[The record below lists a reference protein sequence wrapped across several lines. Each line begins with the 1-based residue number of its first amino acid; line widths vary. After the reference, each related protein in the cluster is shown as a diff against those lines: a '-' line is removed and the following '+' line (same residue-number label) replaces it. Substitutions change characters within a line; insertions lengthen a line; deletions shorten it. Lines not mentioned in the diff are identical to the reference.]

1 MSRVDVYLLLTAII
15 WGSNYSVIK
24 FVVQDVPGRTFNGL
38 RLAIASAVFL
48 FIIAARRTDHVRRLT
63 RRDWAVVVLLGIVGQ
78 FMYQILFIDGLERT
92 SAMNASIIIAC
103 TPIAVSIVSAA
114 LGHERLP
121 LAHWLGTALSFVG
134 VTLIVG
140 GGAVSGVSS
149 PVGDIMM
156 IACVL
161 CWTVY
166 TVAARPLLVSYSPI
180 VITGLSMAIGTVLF
194 MPFAVGDFA
203 RTPWRDVPVVAW
215 VCVVFS
221 SLLALNFSYTSWYLG
236 VRQLGSS
243 RTSLYSNVVPVAAL
257 VVAMVWLGER
267 LAGLRLLGAALVAVG
282 VLVTRWTGSR
292 PSGM

>member
-1 MSRVDVYLLLTAII
+1 MSVTRSRTEKTTAELLVRLETYRARWTRLNERFEDMASGRPTRPADPPMSRVDVYLLLTAII

-24 FVVQDVPGRTFNGL
+24 FVVQDVPGRAFNGL

-48 FIIAARRTDHVRRLT
+48 SVIAARRMDHVRRLS

-103 TPIAVSIVSAA
+103 TPIAVSVVSAA

-149 PVGDIMM
+149 PVGDI
-156 IACVL
+156 IF
-161 CWTVY
+161 TNG
-166 TVAARPLLVSYSPI
+166 S
-180 VITGLSMAIGTVLF
+180 VITGDMVSPARMA
-194 MPFAVGDFA
+194 
-203 RTPWRDVPVVAW
+203 TPERSWPWAATAM
-215 VCVVFS
+215 
-221 SLLALNFSYTSWYLG
+221 SLPGRRRA
-236 VRQLGSS
+236 S
-243 RTSLYSNVVPVAAL
+243 R
-257 VVAMVWLGER
+257 R
-267 LAGLRLLGAALVAVG
+267 
-282 VLVTRWTGSR
+282 
-292 PSGM
+292 